1 MESETSLL
9 SLEKWIQDSHE
20 KLSAQVDAICS
31 LQTSQLTCYSPMCRS
46 NPLLAACYSPS
57 CRKHIQTFK
66 LADAADVYNKVMAES
81 RQRAVKG
88 LPGTTDIKFTYTTT
102 ALSAL
107 NNLISLVKAKEEEVN
122 YESALQSLST
132 TAQATKENSTNSES
146 ATNNDI
152 KTEPGDESKVDIKP
166 DINKRIFSDPD
177 TSKPIKLE
185 PITMGESKQN
195 RIVKYPLAPTF
206 WSKMH
211 SKRNILINSNHEL
224 HRLAR
229 QAGMVTIEGFN
240 YNSKANASAW
250 PYPCPRPTFKTA
262 WLFRTASMN
271 SLHSVALQLRILWAC
286 IRWDD
291 MNTKPANPD
300 GKHSETTD
308 TEIVTTE
315 LLKHRNI
322 GRYLEKTQYFQ
333 RRVTIPLDAPR
344 KQVDYS
350 PIRSGLRKRKRAES
364 PVQAE
369 PQVAEKWIDEHELE
383 LCDIRAYRDKLERGN
398 DVPLTRANNGRNI
411 KAPERYDPSDLHE
424 VKKRNTNSSEMK
436 AKFDAQI
443 KEQRE
448 AFKASRSTTP
458 DLPNTKPSLSGIRRE
473 STIKMSPAHTTYTT
487 SIPGVGGAK
496 KVFLTKDGKIV
507 GHQLIGGHAA
517 AGMNNKVAIA
527 PINKTTIST
536 TKPTP
541 LPPPVA
547 QPTPASPG
555 QQQKVQI
562 VKTSDGKIQVRG
574 LMPGQ
579 QLVQMPDGKLQ
590 IFSLPSTNAATTT
603 TQQQP
608 PAVGGSIGGVRLV
621 SPSTQS
627 SPAGTIRLVSSPS
640 TQPQILQ
647 QQQPQPQLIQ
657 PAPTAVGVQR
667 PTMLITSTASPLQTT
682 TAVRPQIVS
691 IVRPSGGG
699 NIAGVTPIQPKPV
712 TGIMPLAGTVTTPGG
727 QPRLQLIQTPNGTP
741 VQQTVRPIMS
751 QPQPQLNKNTP
762 GVIQT
767 IGSVNNTSNA
777 ATPATPTV
785 VSSPNKGGQLVG
797 IQSLGQNTITVKDG
811 QLIVQGPDHEAA
823 TNIARHLASGQAK
836 LAHING
842 KQVLLITNPTQVQQ
856 QQQVVSGGQRMAVQP
871 QQPQQSVLS
880 SPQVFFTHFF
890 VVCLHLRNY

>member
-1 MESETSLL
+1 MCQSNPLL
-9 SLEKWIQDSHE
+9 S
-20 KLSAQVDAICS
+20 
-31 LQTSQLTCYSPMCRS
+31 TCYSPT
-46 NPLLAACYSPS
+46 
-57 CRKHIQTFK
+57 CRKHIQTVK
-66 LADAADVYNKVMAES
+66 LAVAADIYNKVMAES
-81 RQRAVKG
+81 RKRAVKG
-88 LPGTTDIKFTYTTT
+88 LPVTTDIKFTYTTT

-107 NNLISLVKAKEEEVN
+107 NNLISLVKAKEEEIN

-132 TAQATKENSTNSES
+132 TAQATKENSANSES
-146 ATNNDI
+146 VINNDI
-152 KTEPGDESKVDIKP
+152 KTELEDESKADTKP

-185 PITMGESKQN
+185 QVATGESKQN

-229 QAGMVTIEGFN
+229 QAGMMAIEGFN

-271 SLHSVALQLRILWAC
+271 SLHSVALQLRILWAS

-291 MNTKPANPD
+291 MNNKPANPD

-398 DVPLTRANNGRNI
+398 DVPITRTNNGRNI

-424 VKKRNTNSSEMK
+424 VKKRNSTSSEMK

-473 STIKMSPAHTTYTT
+473 SNIKMAPAHTTYTT

-517 AGMNNKVAIA
+517 AGMNNKMEIA
-527 PINKTTIST
+527 PLNKTTIST

-541 LPPPVA
+541 PPPVA
-547 QPTPASPG
+547 QPTPTTPG

-608 PAVGGSIGGVRLV
+608 QAVGGSIGGVRLAT
-621 SPSTQS
+621 PSTPS

-640 TQPQILQ
+640 TQPQTQ

-657 PAPTAVGVQR
+657 PVPTAVGIQR
-667 PTMLITSTASPLQTT
+667 PTTMITSTASPLQATN
-682 TAVRPQIVS
+682 AVRPQIVS
-691 IVRPSGGG
+691 IVRPPGS

-712 TGIMPLAGTVTTPGG
+712 TGIMPLSGTVTTPGGTG
-727 QPRLQLIQTPNGTP
+727 QPRLQLIQNGGVTPI
-741 VQQTVRPIMS
+741 QQQAVRPMMP
-751 QPQPQLNKNTP
+751 QPQPQLIKNTP

-767 IGSVNNTSNA
+767 IGTVNNTTNA
-777 ATPATPTV
+777 PNPATPTV
-785 VSSPNKGGQLVG
+785 ANISSPNKGGQLVG

-842 KQVLLITNPTQVQQ
+842 KQVLLITNPSQVQQQ
-856 QQQVVSGGQRMAVQP
+856 QQQVVSGGQRMAVQQ

-880 SPQVFFTHFF
+880 SPQVFIAYLF
-890 VVCLHLRNY
+890 LSKPY